1 MLRIALCDDDPNFMH
16 ELHQKI
22 MKWYQES
29 GYSGNISVS
38 EFSDSAYLARTIRS
52 GSGFDLFVIDIEMP
66 ELSGMELAPQI
77 RTYMPAAII
86 IFLTSHSEF
95 SQIGR
100 ASCRERV

>member
-38 EFSDSAYLARTIRS
+38 EFSDSAYLVRTILILRC
-52 GSGFDLFVIDIEMP
+52 P
-66 ELSGMELAPQI
+66 N
-77 RTYMPAAII
+77 
-86 IFLTSHSEF
+86 
-95 SQIGR
+95 
-100 ASCRERV
+100 